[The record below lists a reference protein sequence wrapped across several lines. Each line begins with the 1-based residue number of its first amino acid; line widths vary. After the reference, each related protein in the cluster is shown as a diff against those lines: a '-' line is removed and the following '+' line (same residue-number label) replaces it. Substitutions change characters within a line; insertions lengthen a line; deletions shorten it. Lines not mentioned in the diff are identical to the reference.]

1 MFNNIKMKLLIGGK
15 SRNIYMR
22 KDGSAYYKSGGQQ
35 VDVTYMF
42 KKNGGGLKKQYIKGG
57 VVPEGGVDPEAST
70 FDANKVFQNISPQT
84 KTKGAPAPPGAPP
97 GAATEGAPRRRRELR
112 ELKPLRPA
120 TATAIPEGAAAAV
133 PPSAAQSAVQQKLA
147 DEVPPSATAKEAA
160 TVDAVPLIAT
170 AAATVDAVPLI
181 AKEAA
186 TTIPEGAAA
195 LADTPPPK
203 AETGSGT
210 ELEVLT
216 DITALDNF
224 PSNDNKEKFL
234 KAFFDLAQL
243 VISVT
248 NNLHK
253 KPDSKIEI
261 KTPNPETAE
270 KQVTKL
276 NGIINFI
283 LKSKVTSNLIT
294 RKGIFSEKYNFTK
307 DYSKYQEEFLGLSR
321 DKDGGKVNIKKV
333 SLLTLE
339 DISMIFDTIGIVA
352 SYWLDENKIYKQITT
367 DICNNI
373 NNFLKNE
380 SKLKQIR
387 VT

>member
-1 MFNNIKMKLLIGGK
+1 MKLLIGGK

-133 PPSAAQSAVQQKLA
+133 APSAAQSAAQQQLA
-147 DEVPPSATAKEAA
+147 DEVPPPAT
-160 TVDAVPLIAT
+160 AT

-387 VT
+387 VN

>member
-160 TVDAVPLIAT
+160 TVDAVPLIA
-170 AAATVDAVPLI
+170 
-181 AKEAA
+181 KEAA

-307 DYSKYQEEFLGLSR
+307 DYSKYQEEFLSLLR
-321 DKDGGKVNIKKV
+321 DKDGGKINIKKT
-333 SLLTLE
+333 SLLTLKK
-339 DISMIFDTIGIVA
+339 ISMIFDTIGIVA
-352 SYWLDENKIYKQITT
+352 SYWLVDDKINKIYEQIIT

-373 NNFLKNE
+373 NSFLKNE

>member
-84 KTKGAPAPPGAPP
+84 KTEAPSKGAPAPPGAAT
-97 GAATEGAPRRRRELR
+97 GAATKGAPTRRRERRELR

-133 PPSAAQSAVQQKLA
+133 APSAAQSAAQQKLA
-147 DEVPPSATAKEAA
+147 DEVPPPAT
-160 TVDAVPLIAT
+160 AT
-170 AAATVDAVPLI
+170 AAATVDAVPLL

-186 TTIPEGAAA
+186 TTIPEGAAAA

-307 DYSKYQEEFLGLSR
+307 DYSKYQEEFLSLLR
-321 DKDGGKVNIKKV
+321 DKDGGKINIKKT
-333 SLLTLE
+333 SLLTLKK
-339 DISMIFDTIGIVA
+339 ISMIFDTIGIVA
-352 SYWLDENKIYKQITT
+352 SYWLVDDKINKIYEQIIT

-373 NNFLKNE
+373 NSFLKNE

>member
-120 TATAIPEGAAAAV
+120 TAIPEGAAAAV
-133 PPSAAQSAVQQKLA
+133 APSAAQSAAQQKLA
-147 DEVPPSATAKEAA
+147 DEVPPPAT
-160 TVDAVPLIAT
+160 AT
-170 AAATVDAVPLI
+170 AAATVDAVPLL

-283 LKSKVTSNLIT
+283 LKSKVIFTSNLST
-294 RKGIFSEKYNFTK
+294 REGIFSEKYNFKK
-307 DYSKYQEEFLGLSR
+307 DYSKYQEEFLSLLR
-321 DKDGGKVNIKKV
+321 DKDGGKINIKKT
-333 SLLTLE
+333 SLLTLKK
-339 DISMIFDTIGIVA
+339 ISMIFDTIGIVA
-352 SYWLDENKIYKQITT
+352 SYWLVDDKINKIYEQIIT

-373 NNFLKNE
+373 NSFLKNE

>member
-133 PPSAAQSAVQQKLA
+133 APSAAQSAAQQKLA
-147 DEVPPSATAKEAA
+147 DEVPPPAT
-160 TVDAVPLIAT
+160 AT
-170 AAATVDAVPLI
+170 AAATVDAVPLL

-186 TTIPEGAAA
+186 TTIPEGAAAA

-283 LKSKVTSNLIT
+283 LKSKVIFTSNLST
-294 RKGIFSEKYNFTK
+294 REGIFSEKYNFKK
-307 DYSKYQEEFLGLSR
+307 DYSKYQEEFLSLLR
-321 DKDGGKVNIKKV
+321 DKDGGKINIKKT
-333 SLLTLE
+333 SLLTLKK
-339 DISMIFDTIGIVA
+339 ISMIFDTIGIVA
-352 SYWLDENKIYKQITT
+352 SYWLVDDKINKIYEQIIT

-373 NNFLKNE
+373 NSFLKNE